1 MLKLRKLGDDQ
12 GQKAPRKATGKTGL
26 KPEEKKK
33 MDAKEA
39 GKAYLETEKLP
50 AGLMCFAQLLE
61 SQ

>member
-1 MLKLRKLGDDQ
+1 MLNPRKLGDHQ

-33 MDAKEA
+33 MDAKGT
-39 GKAYLETEKLP
+39 GKASLDPEKLP
-50 AGLMCFAQLLE
+50 AGWHCFAQLLE